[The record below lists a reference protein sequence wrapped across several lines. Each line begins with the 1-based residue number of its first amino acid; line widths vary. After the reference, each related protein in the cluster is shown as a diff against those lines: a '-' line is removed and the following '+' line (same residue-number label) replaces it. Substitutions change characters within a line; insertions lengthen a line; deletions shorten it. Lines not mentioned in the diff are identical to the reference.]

1 MSRSFSLLTVCGL
14 DELESHA
21 GRGVTH
27 ALSIV
32 DPGRE
37 DHPAFARYGA
47 PRRLTLHFN
56 DEIEPGPGV
65 VLPERADVDAILLWG
80 RDAFAAVP
88 DGGADADGRAEADG
102 HMLVHCHM
110 GISRSTAAMTMLLA
124 QAHPEEAEA
133 EIAARV
139 RAIRPIAWPNLRM
152 IEMADDA
159 LGREGRLTAAAAT
172 LYAGNLSRRP
182 DLAEVMTRLNRARE
196 VDLGRAALAAM
207 AAPGAAPATAAT
219 A

>member
-1 MSRSFSLLTVCGL
+1 MSRAFSLLTVCGL

-21 GRGVTH
+21 DRGVTH
-27 ALSIV
+27 VLSIV

-37 DHPAFARYGA
+37 DHPAFARYGD
-47 PRRLTLHFN
+47 PRRLTLRFN

-65 VLPERADVDAILLWG
+65 VLPETGDVDAILSWG
-80 RDAFAAVP
+80 REAFAA
-88 DGGADADGRAEADG
+88 GDG

-124 QAHPEEAEA
+124 QAHPEEGEA
-133 EIAARV
+133 ETVARV

-152 IEMADDA
+152 TEMADA
-159 LGREGRLTAAAAT
+159 ILGRAGRLTAAVAT
-172 LYAGNLSRRP
+172 LYAGNLARRP

-196 VDLGRAALAAM
+196 VELGRAASFETD
-207 AAPGAAPATAAT
+207 GQSV
-219 A
+219 